1 MTDNKP
7 VHIMHMI
14 EDPNSSSRH
23 VKINRTRKI
32 LLVLLSILFA
42 FNLLYL
48 IFIVHAYIDNSW
60 FSHYFKNNYELLW
73 TLACIVYN
81 AFGLLTTYQYF
92 RKGLRVF
99 AWIGTISLIS
109 SVMMIGI
116 ICIIAFYTK
125 EQVKTHDDNYDII
138 GPLIF
143 ILIFILTS
151 IMLLIIVLL
160 SFKLSNLLYKNR
172 NTMIRT
178 L

>member
-1 MTDNKP
+1 
-7 VHIMHMI
+7 
-14 EDPNSSSRH
+14 
-23 VKINRTRKI
+23 
-32 LLVLLSILFA
+32 
-42 FNLLYL
+42 
-48 IFIVHAYIDNSW
+48 
-60 FSHYFKNNYELLW
+60 
-73 TLACIVYN
+73 
-81 AFGLLTTYQYF
+81 
-92 RKGLRVF
+92 F

-125 EQVKTHDDNYDII
+125 EQVKTHDDNDDII

-151 IMLLIIVLL
+151 IMLFIIVLL